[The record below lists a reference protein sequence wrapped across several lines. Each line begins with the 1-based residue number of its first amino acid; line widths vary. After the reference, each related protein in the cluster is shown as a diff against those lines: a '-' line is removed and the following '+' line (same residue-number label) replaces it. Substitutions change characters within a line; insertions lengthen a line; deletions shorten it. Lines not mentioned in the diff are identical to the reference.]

1 MEKGFFDKPFAEMII
16 IYNDN
21 RYYDYWR
28 YAELIIAMVSSYFY
42 AYIAAFIHIK
52 YGEPRFTWM
61 IFYESFFFISTCL
74 KFLRS
79 YIPDG

>member
-1 MEKGFFDKPFAEMII
+1 MII
-16 IYNDN
+16 IYDDN

-28 YAELIIAMVSSYFY
+28 YAELFISMVSSYYY
-42 AYIAAFIHIK
+42 AYIAAFIK
-52 YGEPRFTWM
+52 MEYGEPRFTWM
-61 IFYESFFFISTCL
+61 LVYECFFFISTCL